1 MEILRRAPMLG
12 IFAALV
18 SGAALYDRAG
28 IWSFMVIM
36 PAVYCAVMFCSYEDE
51 FPDQWR
57 VFAVG
62 LVICVLCSL
71 RMYHVFT
78 LPPEDNITMTHAEG
92 TVQSVRSWGRIYA
105 AIIDADNGGRYVTRL
120 QFMEMMPGDR
130 IAFDGVTQS
139 FRPRSEGSDF
149 DERRFWGARGVS
161 SWISLTNVRE
171 LPARF
176 SLPRMR
182 YLLSRRISLCMPE
195 RAGAYLKAAWLGER
209 DYTLNELHMKW
220 GTVHL
225 LAVSGFHVGIVILCA
240 SLIFGNNAV
249 ILSVILWAYVLLSGA
264 APSAV
269 RAGIMLQ
276 IALISRWLGRPV
288 SGVNAVSAAGVMI
301 LMYSPLMFWDIGFRL
316 SVLSALAISTLPYNK
331 FSWLMISPLVSLVTF
346 PQVSYTFGSIVV
358 VGLVLNIIAPMY
370 FTFALTIASG
380 LGMLRLMNIPLMSYV
395 MYAVEGIFLLW
406 EKAADFFAEMLPYS
420 VSWEFLIAWAGSGT
434 LIFCLCRYFKFAPLR
449 VLVLMITGSL
459 LAFMMFM

>member
-1 MEILRRAPMLG
+1 MEILRRAPMLAVLAG
-12 IFAALV
+12 LI
-18 SGAALYDRAG
+18 SGAALYDHAG
-28 IWSFMVIM
+28 VWSFIVIM

-51 FPDQWR
+51 LTDQWR
-57 VFAVG
+57 VLAVG
-62 LVICVLCSL
+62 LVICALCSL

-78 LPPEDNITMTHAEG
+78 LPTAENITLTNAEG

-139 FRPRSEGSDF
+139 FRPRREGSDF

-182 YLLSRRISLCMPE
+182 YLLSRRISLYMPE
-195 RAGAYLKAAWLGER
+195 RVGAYLKAAWLGER
-209 DYTLNELHMKW
+209 DYTLNELHRKW

-240 SLIFGNNAV
+240 SLVFGSNAV
-249 ILSVILWAYVLLSGA
+249 ILSVILWAYVLLSGGA
-264 APSAV
+264 ASAL
-269 RAGIMLQ
+269 RAGLMLQ
-276 IALISRWLGRPV
+276 IALISRGLGRPV

-316 SVLSALAISTLPYNK
+316 SVMAAMVISTLPYNK

-358 VGLVLNIIAPMY
+358 VGLVLNVIAPVY
-370 FTFALTIASG
+370 FTFALTIASFFG
-380 LGMLRLMNIPLMSYV
+380 IARLGNVPLMSYV
-395 MYAVEGIFLLW
+395 MFGVEGIFLIW
-406 EKAADFFAEMLPYS
+406 EKAADFCAELLPYS
-420 VSWEFLIAWAGSGT
+420 VSWNYLIAWAGAGT
-434 LIFCLCRYFKFAPLR
+434 LIFCLCRYFDFAPLR
-449 VLVLMITGSL
+449 VLAVMTAGSL
-459 LAFMMFM
+459 LAFVMFM